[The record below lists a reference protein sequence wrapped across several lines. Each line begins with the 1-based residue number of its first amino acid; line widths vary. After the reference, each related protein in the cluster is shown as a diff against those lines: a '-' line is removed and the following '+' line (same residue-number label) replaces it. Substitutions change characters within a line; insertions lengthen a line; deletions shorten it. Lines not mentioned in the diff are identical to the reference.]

1 MTDVFSSGTKHT
13 EVGNQPGER
22 RRVRPTNPYIRFSG
36 AEIEGSITERFE
48 RQVATYPEKIAVKAG
63 EYSLTYDALDRAANQ
78 LAHAILEE
86 RVDGEKPI
94 AFLLEH
100 GIPQLIA
107 IFGILKSGK
116 IYTPLDPS
124 FPHAR
129 ISLLLEDSQAGLLVT
144 NDENLPLAEELSQ
157 NRMSILNLEKLD
169 PMTPTDSPRVS
180 ISPDAVTNIYYTS
193 GSTGQPKGVFLNHRN
208 LLHSIMSTT
217 NNYHLCAEDRVALL
231 LSASYAG
238 SMASTFG
245 GLLNGATVCPYSLK
259 GPGLVHLAEW
269 LSQEKITFCVLVSSA
284 FRRFVDTLKGTETF
298 PHLRLIVLAGE
309 PVYRRDVELY
319 KEHFSDDCI
328 LCVRLA
334 GTETHEIRSYFID
347 KETRIPESLVPVGY
361 ALIDKDVRLMD
372 DDSKEVP
379 INEVGEIVVSSR
391 YLALGYWLQPDLTQE
406 DFRPDPDGG
415 GKRVYRT
422 GNLGRMRPDACLEYL
437 GRKDSLVKVRGYRIE
452 LGEIEKA
459 LLNLENVKEA
469 VVVTQEYR
477 SGHQYIVAYVVPQA
491 KPDPTV
497 NVLRAGLSETLPDYM
512 IPHFFVVL
520 EAMPVT
526 PSGKIDRLML
536 PKLDWKRPKTGTP
549 FVAPRDEMERHLVE
563 ICGDVLGIHPIGI
576 RDRFVDLG
584 FDSILYVCFF
594 MEIEERLGRQF
605 SFDFFVDAQNIEE
618 LADLF
623 RAQDSAPP
631 KPSAQEIG
639 SIDARSP
646 GIRISYTYLEVNN
659 FLKKALK
666 IVIFSV
672 LEKCGGVIPYSSGTR
687 LLSKLCGRKW
697 VQASPFRKLVRL
709 IRRLLPAIE
718 SRTSEAKII
727 YKFLMCNSM
736 VDLRIAILSRFPTQ
750 RFERWVEIV
759 GISTFLQSHGRGQ
772 GVVLVNSHY
781 GPSHFDVLPLHRLGI
796 EDIITMGGAPTEFE
810 LLGLEQW
817 NQMKVEYEPSMQ
829 FRFGL
834 SSLYVARQFLGR
846 GGIVRMA
853 PDGLHGTSGIF
864 LPFMGRAL
872 PFRAGFAHLAL
883 TTGADAIPVFT
894 SLDTTGKV
902 RMEFMNPLKVG
913 SPGMNH
919 QDRVEFLIRQYAGL
933 LEKKWREDPGNIQ
946 WKYLRQF
953 LALEPAVEEEES
965 SQEV

>member
-1 MTDVFSSGTKHT
+1 VNLETIGTERT
-13 EVGNQPGER
+13 EAGNQPAKGR
-22 RRVRPTNPYIRFSG
+22 HVRPTNPYIKFSR
-36 AEIEGSITERFE
+36 AEIEGSIAERFE

-63 EYSLTYDALDRAANQ
+63 EYSLTYDALNRAANQ

-86 RVDGEKPI
+86 RGEGEEAI

-129 ISLLLEDSQAGLLVT
+129 ISFLLEDSQAGLVVT
-144 NDENLPLAEELSQ
+144 NDENLPLAEQLSQ
-157 NRMSILNLEKLD
+157 NRLSILNLDKLN
-169 PMTPTDSPRVS
+169 PMTPSENPPGS
-180 ISPDAVTNIYYTS
+180 ISPDTVANIYYTS

-217 NNYHLCAEDRVALL
+217 NNYHLCAEDRVAFL
-231 LSASYAG
+231 LSASFAG
-238 SMASTFG
+238 SMASIFG

-269 LSQEKITFCVLVSSA
+269 LSKEQITFYVAVSSA
-284 FRRFVDTLKGTETF
+284 FRRFTGTLKGTETF

-319 KEHFSDDCI
+319 KKHFSDDCI

-334 GTETHEIRSYFID
+334 GTETHELRSYFID
-347 KETRIPESLVPVGY
+347 KETKIPDSLVPVGY
-361 ALIDKDVRLMD
+361 ALTDKDIRLLD
-372 DDSKEVP
+372 DDGKEVP
-379 INEVGEIVVSSR
+379 INEVGEIAVSSR
-391 YLALGYWLQPDLTQE
+391 YLALGYWRKPDLTQE
-406 DFRPDPDGG
+406 DFRPDPDGS
-415 GKRVYRT
+415 GKRIYRT
-422 GNLGRMRPDACLEYL
+422 GNLGRMKPDACLEYL

-452 LGEIEKA
+452 LGEIEKT

-469 VVVTQEYR
+469 AVVAQEYR

-497 NVLRAGLSETLPDYM
+497 NILRAGLSETLPDYM
-512 IPHFFVVL
+512 IPHFFVAL

-536 PKLDWKRPKTGTP
+536 PKPDWKRPKTDTP
-549 FVAPRDEMERHLVE
+549 FVAPRDKMETHLTE

-576 RDRFVDLG
+576 RDRFADLG

-594 MEIEERLGRQF
+594 TEIEERLGREF

-631 KPSAQEIG
+631 KPAAQQSW

-697 VQASPFRKLVRL
+697 AQTILFGKLVRL
-709 IRRLLPAIE
+709 LRRLLPAIE
-718 SRTSEAKII
+718 SQTSEAEII
-727 YKFLMCNSM
+727 HRFLMCNSM
-736 VDLRIAILSRFPTQ
+736 VDLRIAILSRFTPQ
-750 RFERWVEIV
+750 RFERWVEIT
-759 GISTFLQSHGRGQ
+759 GISTLLRSHRRGQ
-772 GVVLVNSHY
+772 GVVLVSSHY

-810 LLGLEQW
+810 LLGLERW
-817 NQMKVEYEPSMQ
+817 NQIKVEYEPSMQ

-846 GGIVRMA
+846 GGIVRVA
-853 PDGLHGTSGIF
+853 PDGLHGTSGIS
-864 LPFMGRAL
+864 LPFVGRVL

-883 TTGADAIPVFT
+883 TTGADVIPVFI
-894 SLDTTGKV
+894 SFDTTGKV
-902 RMEFMNPLKVG
+902 RVEFLNPLEVG

-919 QDRVEFLIRQYAGL
+919 QDQVEFLIRQHASL

-946 WKYLRQF
+946 WKYLKQF
-953 LALEPAVEEEES
+953 LALKPAIGEEEPL
-965 SQEV
+965 